1 MESKSDNLEE
11 TNKKFDSLQ
20 ATNNDLTI
28 KLNEMTVIIVYS
40 NFKILNLII
49 SL

>member
-11 TNKKFDSLQ
+11 TNKKINILQ
-20 ATNNDLTI
+20 ATNNDLTN
-28 KLNEMTVIIVYS
+28 KLNEMTVLILYS
-40 NFKILNLII
+40 NLKMLNQIL

>member
-11 TNKKFDSLQ
+11 TNKKCDSLL
-20 ATNNDLTI
+20 ATNNDLTN

-40 NFKILNLII
+40 NLKTLNLIL